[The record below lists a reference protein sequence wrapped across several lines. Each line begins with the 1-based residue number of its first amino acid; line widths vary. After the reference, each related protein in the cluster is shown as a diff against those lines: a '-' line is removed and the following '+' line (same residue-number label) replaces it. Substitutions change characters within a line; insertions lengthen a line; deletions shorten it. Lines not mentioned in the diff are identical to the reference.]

1 MLKQST
7 LHVGPI
13 ADPDALA
20 RHASSPAATLSPG
33 KSAST
38 FDPARLLR
46 MPAKLVSFGL
56 NVSYL

>member
-46 MPAKLVSFGL
+46 IPAKLVSFGL
-56 NVSYL
+56 NVTYL